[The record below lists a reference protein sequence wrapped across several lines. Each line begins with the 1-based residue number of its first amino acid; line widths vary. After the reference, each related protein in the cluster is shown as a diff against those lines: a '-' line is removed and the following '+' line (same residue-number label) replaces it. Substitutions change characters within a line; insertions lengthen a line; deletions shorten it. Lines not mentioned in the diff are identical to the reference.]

1 MTESRIRPA
10 SRLTGTGT
18 SPASPS
24 ARRRGKASR
33 RSTSSSALSRS
44 GRHSLTGIGYASAE
58 APAPTGTCNVRGS
71 AQTAGSA
78 ASIIRTLRTA
88 SGTCKNVC
96 ASSAKGAASKSRTAN
111 CSASGSAAFG
121 GTSATAGCKASKRRL
136 PSSTRHVRSPQTTSK
151 AHTGGIGAARPPA
164 SNAHGVPATSMGHGC
179 ARVHSR
185 LKTCASSGESAGA
198 RKGSIS
204 MYFSA
209 PGNGGLLQKVSGCAS
224 SDGWR
229 GIPPRAP
236 GSGIPFVR
244 SDILAARLPTP
255 IAVLGFGPAPF
266 RNHFDANILLKRL
279 KPRLQGF
286 LCADEGLK

>member
-1 MTESRIRPA
+1 MRFKRQATWTE
-10 SRLTGTGT
+10 
-18 SPASPS
+18 
-24 ARRRGKASR
+24 
-33 RSTSSSALSRS
+33 
-44 GRHSLTGIGYASAE
+44 
-58 APAPTGTCNVRGS
+58 
-71 AQTAGSA
+71 
-78 ASIIRTLRTA
+78 
-88 SGTCKNVC
+88 
-96 ASSAKGAASKSRTAN
+96 
-111 CSASGSAAFG
+111 
-121 GTSATAGCKASKRRL
+121 
-136 PSSTRHVRSPQTTSK
+136 
-151 AHTGGIGAARPPA
+151 
-164 SNAHGVPATSMGHGC
+164 
-179 ARVHSR
+179 
-185 LKTCASSGESAGA
+185 
-198 RKGSIS
+198 GSIS

-286 LCADEGLK
+286 LCADEGLKGCRVVRRQMYRQHAVAPALEPDFGSGRHLAGR